1 MPDANDAFQRAG
13 RGGDESDS
21 GDHERRIQ
29 RLELGQSEIVSNMRE
44 IRTAHEALTKELFG
58 DPRRR
63 DEGGKGAFA
72 RIEGLL
78 TRQTTD
84 LTQKIDAVSTTLTA
98 KIDTVQ
104 TAVTTEEATRAK
116 RRALLGDRRFQVAL
130 YGGLSIG
137 GVVLAY
143 ILGQITTVPHP

>member
-1 MPDANDAFQRAG
+1 MPDNESLQRAG
-13 RGGDESDS
+13 TGRDDSDS

-29 RLELGQSEIVSNMRE
+29 KLELAQGEIVANMRE
-44 IRTAHEALTKELFG
+44 IRTAHESLTKELFG
-58 DPRRR
+58 DPKRQ

-78 TRQTTD
+78 THQTVD
-84 LTQKIDAVSTTLTA
+84 LTQKMDAVSSTLTA
-98 KIDTVQ
+98 KIETVQ
-104 TAVTTEEATRAK
+104 TAVAADESTRAK